1 MLRRFVVA
9 SAIGAL
15 VVGWSNV
22 VVAQQQQGA
31 QGTAIKIDGTVKQ
44 VVAQGILVT
53 GKDGKTYGLGFT
65 PTSKVGLNGT
75 AGVEFIKPNMMV
87 QFEVTMDEKEKP
99 VGELKKIQI
108 VTPSDINVPS
118 FSHDKGPDA
127 KEGEAGLYFV
137 RGTVNTNKDGTLTVT
152 TVTGKGKSIRLT
164 VKVAAGVTVPVTI
177 GDWKLAKE
185 GDVIT
190 GDATSFGPQQGLA
203 FIPAQGDLI
212 EIKAAAPIDFKKGKK

>member
-1 MLRRFVVA
+1 MPMLRRVVVA

-22 VVAQQQQGA
+22 VVAQQQQP
-31 QGTAIKIDGTVKQ
+31 QGTSIKIDGTVKQ

-53 GKDGKTYGLGFT
+53 GKDGKTYGVGFT

-75 AGVEFIKPNMMV
+75 TGIDYIKSGTYV
-87 QFEVTMDEKEKP
+87 QFDVMLDEKKQPTSE
-99 VGELKKIQI
+99 VKKIQI
-108 VTPSDINVPS
+108 TTMGTGTEPEIRSN
-118 FSHDKGPDA
+118 KGPDG
-127 KEGEAGLYFV
+127 KVGEAGEFFV
-137 RGTVNTNKDGTLTVT
+137 RGTVTANKNNTLTVT
-152 TVTGKGKSIRLT
+152 VGKERIT
-164 VKVAAGVTVPVTI
+164 VKVAENVTVPVTI
-177 GDWKLAKE
+177 ADWRLAKE